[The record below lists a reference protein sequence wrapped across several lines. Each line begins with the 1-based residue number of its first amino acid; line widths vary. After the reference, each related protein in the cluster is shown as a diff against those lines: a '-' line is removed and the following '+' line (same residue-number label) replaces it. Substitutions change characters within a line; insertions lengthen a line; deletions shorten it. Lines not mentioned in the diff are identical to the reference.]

1 MTPKYL
7 ILGDSKILIPF
18 SFSTI
23 LWFNGFLGG
32 LKIMNS
38 VLVTLI
44 ESRFAHNHSNTHC
57 NYLFSIFDINFGFL
71 LLNRILVSSAK
82 WCILLEVTASCMS
95 LI

>member
-23 LWFNGFLGG
+23 LWLNGFLGG

-44 ESRFAHNHSNTHC
+44 ESRFAHNLSNF
-57 NYLFSIFDINFGFL
+57 NYLFNIFAIN
-71 LLNRILVSSAK
+71 V
-82 WCILLEVTASCMS
+82 
-95 LI
+95 